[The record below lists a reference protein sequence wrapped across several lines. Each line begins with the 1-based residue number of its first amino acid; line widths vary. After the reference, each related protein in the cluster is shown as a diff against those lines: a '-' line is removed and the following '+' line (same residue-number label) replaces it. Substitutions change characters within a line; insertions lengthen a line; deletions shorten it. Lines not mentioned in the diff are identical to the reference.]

1 MTKVGDNTTTVKRDV
16 TDDFETLMSDSK
28 KGHEEDD
35 ESFESLMQFEKKQ
48 MKKVQPLK

>member
-1 MTKVGDNTTTVKRDV
+1 
-16 TDDFETLMSDSK
+16 MSDSK

-48 MKKVQPLK
+48 MKKVQPLKEIIAIDEVQK